1 MRARASYVALVVTVA
16 VLGGAACTS
25 QKAADEQKRIDE
37 LQAQLDDAKQQLAA
51 KQAEPQ
57 ADQPPATAPAA
68 VDPPAAPATQPTAP
82 RTGTPKSA
90 ASAAKSPRRAAA
102 VPDPPAAA
110 QQGQEQANALAE
122 QRRLNESQAETNVQ
136 LQRQLEEMKPVEYTI
151 PAGTVIPVRTTTEL
165 STSSLATGST
175 FDALLERDLVV
186 DGTVLAAQG
195 SHVTGVVASSDP
207 GGKVKGVASLTVTI
221 RSITGRRDHAI
232 RVKADQ
238 YSVDAPKS
246 KGRDAART
254 GIMTGAGAIVGAI
267 AGGGKGAAIGAG
279 AGAATGVG
287 TSMATRGKA
296 AVIPA
301 ETLMD
306 FRLAAPATVVY
317 QR

>member
-1 MRARASYVALVVTVA
+1 
-16 VLGGAACTS
+16 
-25 QKAADEQKRIDE
+25 
-37 LQAQLDDAKQQLAA
+37 
-51 KQAEPQ
+51 
-57 ADQPPATAPAA
+57 
-68 VDPPAAPATQPTAP
+68 
-82 RTGTPKSA
+82 
-90 ASAAKSPRRAAA
+90 
-102 VPDPPAAA
+102 VPDQPAAA
-110 QQGQEQANALAE
+110 QHGQEQANALAEQQANALAE
-122 QRRLNESQAETNVQ
+122 QRRLNESQAQTNAQ

-186 DGTVLAAQG
+186 DGTVLAAHG

-207 GGKVKGVASLTVTI
+207 GGKVKGVASLAVTI
-221 RSITGRRDHAI
+221 RSIAGRRDHAI
-232 RVKADQ
+232 RVKTDQ
-238 YSVDAPKS
+238 YSVEAPKS

-301 ETLMD
+301 ETLVD
-306 FRLAAPATVVY
+306 FRLAAPVTVVY
-317 QR
+317 QP